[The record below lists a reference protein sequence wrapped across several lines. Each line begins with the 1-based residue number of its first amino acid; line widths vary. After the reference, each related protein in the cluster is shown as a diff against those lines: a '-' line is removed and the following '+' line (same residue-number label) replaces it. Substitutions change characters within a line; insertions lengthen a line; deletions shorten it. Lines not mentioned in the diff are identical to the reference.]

1 MSRFRPFFFAPL
13 ALALVA
19 SAFVASAIPAS
30 AANVARPNPI
40 TVLVTND
47 DGVGAPGID
56 ALVQALRA
64 VKNTKVV
71 VVAPATNQSGRGD
84 DTTPGTLPT
93 APATTASGYSA
104 TAVQGH
110 PADTITAALDQLG
123 VKPNVVMSGINNGQN
138 LGPTTAVSGTVGAA
152 RAAAKRGIP
161 AIALSQGPLG
171 DTPQY
176 GSAAKLAVRW
186 LAAHRAQLVKKPKT
200 PPSTITN
207 LNVPNCPSGKPRG
220 VKVVT
225 TATDGTGALGATVD
239 CSAAATKPT
248 TDIEAFNA
256 GWAAEAQLALG

>member
-1 MSRFRPFFFAPL
+1 MSRFHPFFLAPFAVV
-13 ALALVA
+13 LVA
-19 SAFVASAIPAS
+19 TTSFATALPAS
-30 AANVARPNPI
+30 AAKAPRSKTV

-47 DGVGAPGID
+47 DGVAAPGID
-56 ALVQALRA
+56 ALVQALRT

-71 VVAPATNQSGRGD
+71 VVAPATNQTARGG
-84 DTTPGTLPT
+84 DTTPTPHT
-93 APATTASGYSA
+93 TSAATTASGYAA
-104 TAVQGH
+104 TAVQGT
-110 PADTITAALDQLG
+110 PADTITTALDQLG

-138 LGPTTAVSGTVGAA
+138 LGPTVAVSGTVGAA

-176 GSAAKLAVRW
+176 GSAAKLAVSW
-186 LAAHRAQLVKKPKT
+186 LAAHRAQLVKKAKT
-200 PPSTITN
+200 APTTITN

-239 CSAAATKPT
+239 CAAPVTHPT

-256 GWAAEAQLALG
+256 GWAAEAHLALG